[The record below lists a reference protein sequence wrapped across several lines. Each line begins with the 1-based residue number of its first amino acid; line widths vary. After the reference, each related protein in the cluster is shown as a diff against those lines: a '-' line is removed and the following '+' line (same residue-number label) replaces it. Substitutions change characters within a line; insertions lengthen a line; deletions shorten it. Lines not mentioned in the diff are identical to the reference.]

1 MSGLSSLGTVVCT
14 VCVAAA
20 VLSSLIPQKR
30 TRRVMTF
37 VIGLFLLS
45 AIFACVVSSWKS
57 TEWGKPEVSA
67 RELPTYGREDME
79 RAVVQQTA
87 DNLTHTLDELLRNEG
102 IEARDIELT
111 LKISDDGGIYASRV
125 VIYIDEKN
133 ADRETDIERI
143 VYGNLSKEPEI
154 YVAGE
159 ELQGLAQQ

>member
-1 MSGLSSLGTVVCT
+1 MSGLSSLGTVICVI
-14 VCVAAA
+14 CVAAA
-20 VLSSLIPQKR
+20 ILSSLIPQKR
-30 TRRVMTF
+30 TRRVLTF

-45 AIFACVVSSWKS
+45 SLFGCIMTSVKDAQQL
-57 TEWGKPEVSA
+57 KPALHAGEIPSYS
-67 RELPTYGREDME
+67 EKDME
-79 RAVVQQTA
+79 RAVIQRTA

-102 IEARDIELT
+102 IEARNIELT

-133 ADRETDIERI
+133 ADRETQIERI

-159 ELQGLAQQ
+159 ELQGLAQ

>member
-1 MSGLSSLGTVVCT
+1 MSGLSSLGTVICVI
-14 VCVAAA
+14 CVAAA
-20 VLSSLIPQKR
+20 ILSSLIPQKR
-30 TRRVMTF
+30 TRRVLTF

-45 AIFACVVSSWKS
+45 SLFGCIMASVKDAQQLTPALHAGEIPSYS
-57 TEWGKPEVSA
+57 GK
-67 RELPTYGREDME
+67 DME
-79 RAVVQQTA
+79 RAVIQRTA

-102 IEARDIELT
+102 IEARNIELT

-133 ADRETDIERI
+133 ADREAQIERI

-159 ELQGLAQQ
+159 ELQGLAQ